1 MSLWYIIKSRIVRKD
16 DCPLGRTLSE
26 RAQRLN
32 ELQSRLDAIDD
43 FKEKDRVFFQLPKYT
58 QDKLELLW
66 KQLYTDRGR
75 KNIPVSGGKWSN
87 PKEPGNSMWIPE
99 DMLIPPNKDYNNLYN
114 KTWKQIK
121 EENNIK
127 GGLFVDGRVDFTPI
141 AIHQVQFDWEEALG
155 YEGVKYLVKTGD
167 RQYIHMYAFS
177 LLAKQ
182 LNKSLEEVMHLKEAD
197 NLVWHEEPDCKTLRL
212 VVREVHDNIKH
223 FGGKAMAA
231 IVFDEK

>member
-1 MSLWYIIKSRIVRKD
+1 MSLWHNIKSRIVRIK

-32 ELQSRLDAIDD
+32 ELQSRLDALDD
-43 FKEKDRVFFQLPKYT
+43 FKEKDRVFYQLPKYT

-66 KQLYTDRGR
+66 TQLYTDRGR
-75 KNIPVSGGKWSN
+75 KNIPVSGGKWSD

-121 EENNIK
+121 EENNIN
-127 GGLFVDGRVDFTPI
+127 GVFFVDGRVDFTPI
-141 AIHQVQFDWEEALG
+141 TIHQVQFDWEDALG

-167 RQYIHMYAFS
+167 RQYIHKYAFL

-182 LNKSLEEVMHLKEAD
+182 LNKSFEEVMHLKEAD

-223 FGGKAMAA
+223 FGGRAMAA